1 MVAHTSSD
9 SGLVPTSLGRLN
21 VRQAGVGPPALLWH
35 ACGSTPAA
43 GVR

>member
-21 VRQAGVGPPALLWH
+21 VGQA
-35 ACGSTPAA
+35 
-43 GVR
+43 